1 MVGCNI
7 AGFTNTAANTIN
19 CGAAGKSTH
28 IMLKIIANPNIMT
41 LTDKDTST
49 NTTGFTDEE
58 KNLMK
63 GIEVMGSN
71 TNTTGE
77 GMKFMN

>member
-7 AGFTNTAANTIN
+7 AGFTNEHSNTDN
-19 CGAAGKSTH
+19 CGANGKSTH